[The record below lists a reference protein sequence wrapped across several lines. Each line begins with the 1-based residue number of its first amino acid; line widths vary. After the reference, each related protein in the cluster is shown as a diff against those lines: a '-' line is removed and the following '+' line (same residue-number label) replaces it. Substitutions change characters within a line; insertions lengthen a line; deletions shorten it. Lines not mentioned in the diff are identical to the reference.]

1 MSASIEEI
9 LTWHCLLKSIASLY
23 CQAEIYGVII
33 MKVCGVEINSN
44 DVNVCLLSLEDEVFQ
59 LPDFRSRRL
68 TLSNINSRKDFCY
81 LQQTFAKL
89 MKDYTVDTVV
99 IRQRPMKGKF
109 AGGAVGF
116 KLEAAIELIED
127 LDVVIMSPTDIKA
140 SLKRN
145 PVHIP
150 YAETDLKIYQEVAF
164 NTAFAYLMKD
174 KYAAE

>member
-1 MSASIEEI
+1 M
-9 LTWHCLLKSIASLY
+9 T
-23 CQAEIYGVII
+23 
-33 MKVCGVEINSN
+33 
-44 DVNVCLLSLEDEVFQ
+44 
-59 LPDFRSRRL
+59 
-68 TLSNINSRKDFCY
+68 
-81 LQQTFAKL
+81 
-89 MKDYTVDTVV
+89 DYSVDTVV

-116 KLEAAIELIED
+116 KLEAAIELID
-127 LDVVIMSPTDIKA
+127 GLDVEIMSAMDIKA

-150 YAETDLKIYQEVAF
+150 YAETGLKIYQEVAF